1 MTKRSLTISGLFAG
15 SMFLGGNAYA
25 VDLMSVVEQAVSHDA
40 DLAQAQAGYEAAK
53 EAVPVARAGLLPQV
67 EGGWGRGY
75 NRVETE
81 GFPRASY
88 WQSGWTVSLSQPL
101 FDWTRWTAYKQADL
115 IEARGA
121 VELGGAQQASILR
134 AAKAYFDELAAEDE
148 SRRIDDYI
156 AAIDAQLAL
165 LRRSRAAGEA
175 TVIDLRDALTLR
187 EQVQLQQRDAQTNVQ
202 AKRRAL
208 EQATGEAFSSLS
220 RLRASLVMPR
230 LAPDD
235 PDTWAAQAKEHAYAV
250 QLKQL
255 DWQIAQFDVTKAK
268 AAHYPVVGVTGSY
281 TPAGAGSGYARPTTT
296 TTAMLTVTIPLFSGG
311 ETQAKVRASQ
321 ALEDKAQDGL
331 LSASSQAAAVAR
343 DS

>member
-1 MTKRSLTISGLFAG
+1 M
-15 SMFLGGNAYA
+15 
-25 VDLMSVVEQAVSHDA
+25 
-40 DLAQAQAGYEAAK
+40 
-53 EAVPVARAGLLPQV
+53 
-67 EGGWGRGY
+67 
-75 NRVETE
+75 
-81 GFPRASY
+81 
-88 WQSGWTVSLSQPL
+88 
-101 FDWTRWTAYKQADL
+101 
-115 IEARGA
+115 
-121 VELGGAQQASILR
+121 
-134 AAKAYFDELAAEDE
+134 
-148 SRRIDDYI
+148 
-156 AAIDAQLAL
+156 
-165 LRRSRAAGEA
+165 
-175 TVIDLRDALTLR
+175 IDLRDALTLR

-331 LSASSQAAAVAR
+331 LSASRQAEAAAR
-343 DS
+343 DSYASYEAGRERIDMLMRLVESCRETLAATQVGYKVGSRTSTDVLRAMNALYVAQRDLLVARYDAIVALLQLKAAAATLDMNDVAQISAMLNG